1 LGKKGD
7 SISKSKLGMMVN
19 SCNPSYV
26 GGRLRSK
33 DGLAKPYLKNK
44 QKKGCECSLN
54 NTALTEQT

>member
-1 LGKKGD
+1 
-7 SISKSKLGMMVN
+7 MVN

-54 NTALTEQT
+54 NTALTEQTWDHEFKS